1 MVVLPRLARAL
12 NHPSVGV
19 ALAVILI
26 AVGVIGLATDDIK
39 KGYAI
44 AIIVVGAINLLRAL
58 TRDDGGPDAPPP
70 DPVP

>member
-1 MVVLPRLARAL
+1 LARAL
-12 NHPSVGV
+12 NYPGVGV

-44 AIIVVGAINLLRAL
+44 GIIVVGAINLLRAL
-58 TRDDGGPDAPPP
+58 SRDDGGDDAPPP
-70 DPVP
+70 DPVH